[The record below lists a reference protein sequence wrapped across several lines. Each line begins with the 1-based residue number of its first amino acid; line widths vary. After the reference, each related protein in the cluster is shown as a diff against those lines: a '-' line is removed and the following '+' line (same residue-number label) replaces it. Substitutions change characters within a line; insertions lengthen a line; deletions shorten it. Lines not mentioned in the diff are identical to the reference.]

1 MEKIVR
7 VRFTGTT
14 LGLKKYVTV
23 NRFTRQE
30 VTALLVLGERTI
42 NLVSFRVDEQTPSG
56 KNEFI
61 SSGAES
67 SSY

>member
-1 MEKIVR
+1 MEKNSCQKDSGLEKCHGEP
-7 VRFTGTT
+7 FYPTG
-14 LGLKKYVTV
+14 GD
-23 NRFTRQE
+23 RSSCS
-30 VTALLVLGERTI
+30 ERTI

>member
-1 MEKIVR
+1 MSGRTVLPRTRGDRCLCVR
-7 VRFTGTT
+7 
-14 LGLKKYVTV
+14 
-23 NRFTRQE
+23 
-30 VTALLVLGERTI
+30 ERTI